1 MSAVKQKWKWKQ
13 NFGQQGDKMEVKKQ
27 EDLKK
32 GKASSGKGK
41 CFCCGKLGYYETMQN

>member
-1 MSAVKQKWKWKQ
+1 METKLWPTRRQ
-13 NFGQQGDKMEVKKQ
+13 NGGKKK

-41 CFCCGKLGYYETMQN
+41 CFCCGKLGYYETMHN